1 MSPFNAFQFIQGLE
15 TLSLRIERQSKNAQ
29 KLALYLDNHDKVSK
43 VIYPTMK
50 NDLKVRDKYFTKNLF
65 GNLVGFHLKDGY
77 EACKKFIDNLQLFYH
92 VANIGDVRSLAIH
105 PSSTT
110 HSQLSSED
118 QERAGVFKDYI
129 RLSVGIEHED
139 DITSDIKNALENI

>member
-1 MSPFNAFQFIQGLE
+1 MFQPVIMVGLN
-15 TLSLRIERQSKNAQ
+15 S
-29 KLALYLDNHDKVSK
+29 
-43 VIYPTMK
+43 
-50 NDLKVRDKYFTKNLF
+50 KYFTKNLF
-65 GNLVGFHLKDGY
+65 GNLIGFHLKDGY

-110 HSQLSSED
+110 HSQLSLEN
-118 QERAGVFKDYI
+118 QEKAGVFKDYI

-139 DITSDIKNALENI
+139 DIILDIKNALESI

>member
-1 MSPFNAFQFIQGLE
+1 MF
-15 TLSLRIERQSKNAQ
+15 RKQ
-29 KLALYLDNHDKVSK
+29 KVTSFLDSHDKVSK
-43 VIYPTMK
+43 VIYPTLK
-50 NDLKVRDKYFTKNLF
+50 NDSKARDKYFTRDLF

-110 HSQLSSED
+110 HSQLSLKD
-118 QERAGVFKDYI
+118 QEKAGVFKDMA
-129 RLSVGIEHED
+129 
-139 DITSDIKNALENI
+139 TSW

>member
-29 KLALYLDNHDKVSK
+29 KVASYLDNHDKVSK
-43 VIYPTMK
+43 VIYPTLK
-50 NDLKVRDKYFTKNLF
+50 NDSKARDKYFTKNLF
-65 GNLVGFHLKDGY
+65 GNLIGFHIKDGC

-110 HSQLSSED
+110 HSQLSLED
-118 QERAGVFKDYI
+118 QEKAGVFKDYI
-129 RLSVGIEHED
+129 RLSIGIEHED
-139 DITSDIKNALENI
+139 DIILDIKNALEKI